1 MGEGI
6 MERSQRARIIA
17 EQVVNTANKKHY
29 GWLEKMQTLIDAPF
43 PGVLILLLV
52 GVVTGFMAGMLG
64 IGGAII
70 MVPAL
75 IYILGFSQHMAQG
88 TSLAV
93 MLPPIGIIAA
103 YNYWKAG
110 QVDIKVA
117 IILIITFLLGSYFGS
132 KLAINLPQATLK
144 KIFAI
149 LLLLVATKML
159 FTK

>member
-1 MGEGI
+1 M
-6 MERSQRARIIA
+6 S
-17 EQVVNTANKKHY
+17 VT
-29 GWLEKMQTLIDAPF
+29 TL
-43 PGVLILLLV
+43 LILLLV

-64 IGGAII
+64 IEGAII